1 MLKLIGRADA
11 PLRPSRRDLNS
22 ASGHP
27 LRIKG
32 AIDLPLQLGS
42 LEKMRPFIV
51 VEKLHI
57 DVILGTDD
65 LKAFRAVV
73 DLDENVVTLKS
84 TGEKFAIGSPRVEE
98 MYSSRISSTVRIR
111 PGGQALVVTEVQG
124 EIGEDVTVL
133 VEGLVDLDATVR
145 VARSLCTVQE
155 KKMIVEVCNPSTEEM
170 IIKKGTPL
178 AAISVVPESAFSA
191 SEVSSPVDGAEP
203 FSPEE
208 SASSTRESDWFH
220 AAIAA
225 SPTAEN
231 ASSESMPELDKVLET
246 ELKVDFSDSKL
257 GGEQKELFSDLLNSF
272 RDLFVETSLKPG
284 RTDLLEF
291 TIDTGDSAPIKK
303 SPYRVS
309 KAEGDVMESEIE
321 QYLDLNLIRAS
332 SSPWASPVLMIR
344 KPGGG
349 IRFCIDYRRLNA
361 ATVKDCYPMP
371 LIDDIL
377 DVLGNAKLFSTMDI
391 ASGYWNVPMSAGSIE
406 KTAFTCKYGLYEW

>member
-1 MLKLIGRADA
+1 
-11 PLRPSRRDLNS
+11 
-22 ASGHP
+22 
-27 LRIKG
+27 
-32 AIDLPLQLGS
+32 
-42 LEKMRPFIV
+42 MRPFTV

-65 LKAFRAVV
+65 LKAFRAIV

-170 IIKKGTPL
+170 IIKKVTPL

-257 GGEQKELFSDLLNSF
+257 GGEQKELFSGLLNSF
-272 RDLFVETSLKPG
+272 RDLFRPNKTKTLS
-284 RTDLLEF
+284 
-291 TIDTGDSAPIKK
+291 
-303 SPYRVS
+303 
-309 KAEGDVMESEIE
+309 
-321 QYLDLNLIRAS
+321 
-332 SSPWASPVLMIR
+332 
-344 KPGGG
+344 
-349 IRFCIDYRRLNA
+349 RLQ
-361 ATVKDCYPMP
+361 
-371 LIDDIL
+371 
-377 DVLGNAKLFSTMDI
+377 G
-391 ASGYWNVPMSAGSIE
+391 
-406 KTAFTCKYGLYEW
+406 